1 MGYRNII
8 NELQKI
14 DYSKYKN
21 ISSHEKL
28 MLYVAL
34 VLERNNIPLTFNYLC
49 IATFKIFPDTF
60 CCDEEFKEFPSVD
73 RLNRT
78 YMHLK
83 YVQKGMSYITGSTK
97 EGYSLTKLG
106 RSFAQETEAII
117 YNTKIDE
124 TIKAPIIDSHK
135 KGFSKDYSFFISGDG
150 YKKHIETG
158 KIDIMYIWEYY
169 KVTPYTQIKK
179 IKNNLNDVLT
189 YAKEMT
195 NNECVDYIEKILK
208 MI

>member
-8 NELQKI
+8 NELEKI

-34 VLERNNIPLTFNYLC
+34 VLEKNNVPITFNYLC
-49 IATFKIFPDTF
+49 VATFKIFPDKF

-83 YVQKGMSYITGSTK
+83 YVQKGTSYISGSTK
-97 EGYSLTKLG
+97 EGFFLTKLG
-106 RSFAQETEAII
+106 RSFAKETESII
-117 YNTKIDE
+117 YNTKIDT

-135 KGFSKDYSFFISGDG
+135 KGFSKDYFLFISGEG
-150 YKKHIETG
+150 YKEYLETN
-158 KIDIMYIWEYY
+158 KVNIMYIWEYF
-169 KVTPYTQIKK
+169 KVTPYTQIKT
-179 IKNNLNDVLT
+179 IKKNLNDILN
-189 YAKEMT
+189 YAKELD
-195 NNECVDYIEKILK
+195 NKECIIFIEKTLEK
-208 MI
+208 L